1 MKYTD
6 HPELYQRLVL
16 EVTKETH
23 SLLKKI
29 CAMEEVTIKEFI
41 LDAIKI
47 KMEFLKKND
56 YFKYLNYVG
65 DK

>member
-1 MKYTD
+1 
-6 HPELYQRLVL
+6 
-16 EVTKETH
+16 
-23 SLLKKI
+23 
-29 CAMEEVTIKEFI
+29 MEEVTIKEFI